1 MSFHFSEMLRHWI
14 FWSFDLGVSSTV
26 IIINETI
33 EKWWIRWWI
42 RARKYTTRGTAIRF
56 LISNQFFACRVI
68 SQSSVANRGERSLYT
83 IVTEDINQGQQQ
95 SNMSLTGELMPLC
108 LGSGNTES
116 ICLANLDF
124 CQSTGFTVAECDQ
137 YMGFSDAIPSPTVQK
152 EIDRKLNETDLNGS
166 LD

>member
-1 MSFHFSEMLRHWI
+1 MRQQNMFLVLFVG
-14 FWSFDLGVSSTV
+14 LGVVLVTASIPISSAQDD
-26 IIINETI
+26 N
-33 EKWWIRWWI
+33 
-42 RARKYTTRGTAIRF
+42 
-56 LISNQFFACRVI
+56 
-68 SQSSVANRGERSLYT
+68 
-83 IVTEDINQGQQQ
+83 VTEDINQGQQQ